1 MEKLIDHFNLRK
13 VLLKFLHE
21 DVGTG
26 DITSENLENSDK
38 SVTAKIIFKSNFI
51 GIVCGVE
58 EVELLF
64 DICNC
69 DTTLHKL
76 DGMEIS
82 PKTNI
87 MEIYGTAKDVL
98 KAERIALNLLMRMS
112 GIATSTRKFVNIV
125 NQVDPSIAIA
135 STRKTAPGLRLF
147 DKKAVV
153 IGGGISHRIRLDDM
167 VMIKDNHIA
176 VGTSIGKIIQSM
188 RKKIGSSIKIE
199 CEVRNEHE
207 TIDAIE
213 SGADIIMLDNFSI
226 PEAKQTMLK
235 LVDKGLRDL
244 VKVEISGGIN
254 LENVLD
260 YAKLKPDIISVGYLT
275 HSAPSLDFSL
285 KIVNK

>member
-13 VLLKFLHE
+13 ALLDFLQE

-51 GIVCGVE
+51 GIVCGIE

-69 DTTLHKL
+69 GTTLHIL
-76 DGMEIS
+76 DGMKIS
-82 PKTNI
+82 PQTNI

-226 PEAKQTMLK
+226 PAAKQTMLK
-235 LVDKGLRDL
+235 IIDKGLRNL

-260 YAKLKPDIISVGYLT
+260 YAKLKPDIISIGYLT

-285 KIVNK
+285 KILN

>member
-13 VLLKFLHE
+13 ALLNFLQE

-26 DITSENLENSDK
+26 DITSENLENPDK
-38 SVTAKIIFKSNFI
+38 LVTAKIIFKSNFI
-51 GIVCGVE
+51 GVVCGIE

-76 DGMEIS
+76 DGMKIP

-153 IGGGISHRIRLDDM
+153 IGGGVSHRIRLDDM

-176 VGTSIGKIIQSM
+176 VGSSIGKIIQST

-207 TIDAIE
+207 TIEAIE

-235 LVDKGLRDL
+235 IIDKGLRNL

-260 YAKLKPDIISVGYLT
+260 YAKLKPDIISIGYLT

-285 KIVNK
+285 KILN

>member
-13 VLLKFLHE
+13 ALLKFLHE

-51 GIVCGVE
+51 GIVCGIE

-226 PEAKQTMLK
+226 PAAKQTMLK
-235 LVDKGLRDL
+235 IIDKGLRNL

-260 YAKLKPDIISVGYLT
+260 YAKLKPDVISIGYLT

-285 KIVNK
+285 KILNE

>member
-13 VLLKFLHE
+13 ALLNFLQE

-26 DITSENLENSDK
+26 DITSENLENPDK
-38 SVTAKIIFKSNFI
+38 LVTAKIIFKSNFI
-51 GIVCGVE
+51 GVVCGIE

-64 DICNC
+64 DICKC

-76 DGMEIS
+76 DGMKIP

-176 VGTSIGKIIQSM
+176 VGSSIGKIIQYT

-199 CEVRNEHE
+199 CEVKNEHE
-207 TIDAIE
+207 TIEAIQ

-235 LVDKGLRDL
+235 IIDKSLRNLVT
-244 VKVEISGGIN
+244 VEISGGVN

-260 YAKLKPDIISVGYLT
+260 YAKLKPDIISIGYLT

-285 KIVNK
+285 KILN

>member
-13 VLLKFLHE
+13 ALLNFLQE

-26 DITSENLENSDK
+26 DITSENLENPDK
-38 SVTAKIIFKSNFI
+38 FVTAKIIFKSNFI
-51 GIVCGVE
+51 GVVCGIE

-76 DGMEIS
+76 DGMKIP
-82 PKTNI
+82 PKVNI

-176 VGTSIGKIIQSM
+176 VG
-188 RKKIGSSIKIE
+188 SSIKIE
-199 CEVRNEHE
+199 CEVKNEHE
-207 TIDAIE
+207 TIEAIE

-235 LVDKGLRDL
+235 IIDKGLRNL

-260 YAKLKPDIISVGYLT
+260 YAKLKPDIISIGYLT

-285 KIVNK
+285 KILN